1 MKAKILLCALPV
13 LILATI
19 HLAEAQQPSKIP
31 RIGYLSRDLH
41 PSDSRAA
48 QPVNL
53 EAFRQGLQE
62 LGYVE
67 GKNIIVEYRYGEG
80 RLERLPTLAEELVR
94 LKVEIIVT
102 DTVGP
107 VRAAKK
113 ATTTI
118 PIVIASG
125 SDPIQSG
132 LVTSLARPGG
142 NVTSLTSYTVEL
154 FGKRLE
160 LLKEVVPKVSRFAF
174 LND

>member
-1 MKAKILLCALPV
+1 MKAKILVCALPV

-19 HLAEAQQPSKIP
+19 HLAEAQQPGKIP

-80 RLERLPTLAEELVR
+80 RLERLPTLAENQVR
-94 LKVEIIVT
+94 LKVET
-102 DTVGP
+102 TLPDPAGP
-107 VRAAKK
+107 APAAKK
-113 ATTTI
+113 PPTTT

-125 SDPIQSG
+125 GDPIQADLWPVSPDPAE
-132 LVTSLARPGG
+132 TSR
-142 NVTSLTSYTVEL
+142 V
-154 FGKRLE
+154 
-160 LLKEVVPKVSRFAF
+160 
-174 LND
+174 